1 MNPSATTAKE
11 TSNSEIRN
19 PDQDQSEQIKMET
32 LDKAIEQSKNYL
44 LSRQDSE
51 GFWIDELESNATI
64 TAELIFLMHFVG
76 KINEET
82 QKKCVQYL
90 LNEQREDGSWAIYY
104 DAPGCMSTTV
114 ESYLAMKMA
123 GVSHDHPQLVKA
135 KEFVLNNGGINKSRV
150 FTKIFLAMFG
160 QISWQHIP
168 AMPLEL
174 VLMPDWFPFNIYEMS
189 SWSRGVIVPLLI
201 VCAHHPVHEV
211 PYEKGVS
218 ELIANPDED
227 FSVSWAPGSINTHN
241 AFILLDKTIKWV
253 GKFSFKP
260 FRKKAIKTAI
270 KWVLDHQEDQG
281 DWAGIQPAMFNS
293 VLALKLSDYKDD
305 DPIVVKAWEAIDRF
319 CIYKGDSI
327 VMQSCISP
335 LWDTG
340 IACNALM
347 DAGLPKDHPAMIKA
361 VKFFI
366 RKQVVKRG
374 DWQVK
379 NPNAKPGGW
388 AFEFYNE
395 LYPDTDDTAEILM
408 AINSIEFPDIRQ
420 KLKESQRALSWL
432 LSMQSKNG
440 GWGAFDQDNDQE
452 LFNAIPFA
460 DHNAMLDPPT
470 SDVTARILWLLGI
483 LGYSAEH
490 PQVKK
495 AINFLKNEQENDGS
509 WFGRW
514 GVNYIYGTFLTLNGL
529 HSIGEDM
536 KKGNIVKAAQWLKS
550 KQNQDGGWGETCA
563 SYGDKKLAGVGE
575 STASQ
580 TAWALLGLT
589 VAGEAGSD
597 QVTKGAEFLI
607 KNQNKEGTWYEPQF
621 TGTGF
626 PEHFY
631 IKYHMYQHYFP
642 LMALARY
649 RHATQNN
656 NLEPRKENL
665 IKCSNFPKL
674 S

>member
-1 MNPSATTAKE
+1 MNQPVSTKSD
-11 TSNSEIRN
+11 TSNPKTSQANNNQTKDLKIDSLN
-19 PDQDQSEQIKMET
+19 N
-32 LDKAIEQSKNYL
+32 AIERSRDYL
-44 LSRQDSE
+44 LSRQDPE

-76 KINEET
+76 KINEDT

-104 DAPGCMSTTV
+104 DAPGCISTTI
-114 ESYLAMKMA
+114 ESYMAMKMA
-123 GVSHDHPQLVKA
+123 GVSPGHPQMEKA
-135 KEFVLNNGGINKSRV
+135 KEFILNNGGIKKARV

-160 QISWQHIP
+160 QISWKHIP
-168 AMPLEL
+168 AMPIEL
-174 VLMPDWFPFNIYEMS
+174 VLMPNWFPLNIYEMS

-201 VCAHHPVHEV
+201 VYAHRPIHKIPN
-211 PYEKGVS
+211 EKGVS
-218 ELIANPDED
+218 ELIPNSNED
-227 FSVSWAPGSINTHN
+227 FSVSWSDGGLNLHN
-241 AFILLDKTIKWV
+241 AFIFLDKIIKLL
-253 GKFSFKP
+253 GKLPFKP
-260 FRKKAIKTAI
+260 FRKKAMDTAI

-293 VLALKLSDYKDD
+293 VLALKLLNYSDS

-319 CIYKGDSI
+319 CIVKGDSL

-340 IACNALM
+340 ITCNALM
-347 DAGLPKDHPAMIKA
+347 DAGLPKDHPALIKA
-361 VKFFI
+361 TEFFF

-374 DWQVK
+374 DWQIK
-379 NPNAKPGGW
+379 NPNAEPGGW

-395 LYPDTDDTAEILM
+395 CYPDNDDTAEILM
-408 AINSIEFPDIRQ
+408 AIHAIEFPDLRH

-432 LSMQSKNG
+432 MSMQSKNG

-470 SDVTARILWLLGI
+470 VDVTSRIVWLLGI
-483 LGYSAEH
+483 LGYSREH

-495 AINFLKNEQENDGS
+495 AIAYIISEQENDGS

-514 GVNYIYGTFLTLNGL
+514 GVNYIYGTFLALNGL

-536 KKGNIVKAAQWLKS
+536 TRGNIIKAAQWLKS
-550 KQNQDGGWGETCA
+550 KQNPDGGWGETCA
-563 SYGDKKLAGVGE
+563 SYGDQKLAGIGE

-589 VAGEAGSD
+589 VANEADSD
-597 QVTKGAEFLI
+597 QAAKGVQFLI
-607 KNQNKEGTWYEPQF
+607 SNQNESGTWYEPQF

-649 RHATQNN
+649 RHAIQNN
-656 NLEPRKENL
+656 DLEPRKEKKL
-665 IKCSNFPKL
+665 KKASNN
-674 S
+674 